1 MLQLAR
7 NFHAKKAQVELD
19 RMKAEVEALRGQMKT
34 AQ

>member
-7 NFHAKKAQVELD
+7 NFHAKKVELD